1 MLDVNL
7 ANIAAQTDQAKVY
20 ELAKRTPLDRA
31 DILSHG
37 RDQEIWLKREDMQ
50 SVFSFKI
57 RGAANRIAKLT
68 AGERTQGVVAAS
80 AGNHAQGIAA
90 AAAHYGTQAVIFMPI
105 TTPEIKTKAVL
116 AKGAQ
121 VQLVGDSYDEACEA
135 ALAHAK
141 DTGAVFIHPFDE
153 LDVIAGQGTIGKE
166 ILEQCPSPAA
176 VYISVGGGGLISGIG
191 AYLRTHSPNT
201 KIIAVEPEGAATL
214 KTSLETGVPTPL
226 NTIDGFAD
234 GVAVKL
240 IGTNTLKIAQK
251 INPEVVLVNNDEI
264 CASARDIFEQTRT
277 VVEPAGALALA
288 GLLKHAAEGKAPKG
302 ACIAIVT
309 GANVNFDRIGYMVER
324 AELGAGG
331 EVLLAATLPERPGA
345 FLDFCQALGNHAV
358 SEFNYRYAD
367 KQTAHVLVGV
377 KIKSDTERRLI
388 IDSLGEHGM
397 AVTDLSDNPLAKDH
411 LRHMVGG
418 RASGNVDERIYSF
431 EFPERPGALRDF
443 LTTLD
448 GRWNIS
454 LFHYRNHGASTG
466 QVLCGFQIPNNDA
479 TALEESLRKTGFS
492 MCDETNNPAYQYFL
506 KNNDIPP
513 LQGAQ

>member
-1 MLDVNL
+1 MPDVKL
-7 ANIAAQTDQAKVY
+7 ANIAARIDRADVY
-20 ELAKRTPLDRA
+20 ELAKRTPLERA
-31 DILSHG
+31 DGLSEALG
-37 RDQEIWLKREDMQ
+37 KDVWLKREDLQ

-57 RGAANRIAKLT
+57 RGAANRISQLSEA
-68 AGERTQGVVAAS
+68 ERARGVVAAS

-90 AAAHYGTQAVIFMPI
+90 AAEHYGTQAVIFMPI
-105 TTPEIKTKAVL
+105 TTPEIKTKAVM

-121 VQLVGDSYDEACEA
+121 IKLVGDSYDAACEA
-135 ALAHAK
+135 ALTFATE
-141 DTGAVFIHPFDE
+141 TGAVFIHPFDE

-166 ILEQCPSPAA
+166 ILEQCPAPAA

-191 AYLRTHSPNT
+191 AYLKTHSPDT
-201 KIIAVEPEGAATL
+201 RIIAVEPEGAATL
-214 KTSLETGVPTPL
+214 KTSLEAGLPTPL
-226 NTIDGFAD
+226 KTIDGFAD

-240 IGTNTLKIAQK
+240 IGENTLKIAQA
-251 INPEVVLVNNDEI
+251 INPDVILVSNDEI

-288 GLLKHAAEGKAPKG
+288 GLLKHAREGKTPDG
-302 ACIAIVT
+302 PCIAIMT

-331 EVLLAATLPERPGA
+331 EILLAATLPERPGA
-345 FLDFCQALGNHAV
+345 FLDFCQALGDHAV

-367 KQTAHVLVGV
+367 SKTAHVLVGV
-377 KIKSDTERRLI
+377 KVKSGAEA
-388 IDSLGEHGM
+388 EHIVGKLRAQNM
-397 AVTDLSDNPLAKDH
+397 SVTDLSDNPLAKEH

-418 RASGNVDERIYSF
+418 RASASVDERIYSF

-443 LTTLD
+443 LITLD

-466 QVLCGFQIPNNDA
+466 QVLCGFQIPNTDGDV
-479 TALEESLRKTGFS
+479 LEASLRKTGFS
-492 MCDETNNPAYQYFL
+492 MRDETNNPAYQYFL
-506 KNNDIPP
+506 KND
-513 LQGAQ
+513 G